1 MSRRASF
8 AWALGGVLIVGLAVW
23 PVQVVKVSLPKQG
36 NRLIATIRVDPED
49 FVSLTYRH
57 SVELTEV
64 EGRFKVGPG
73 SELLAVE
80 TRMESVGSG
89 LPNAFPGRTVVRNGW
104 LVVDEGRRP
113 VGSIR
118 FFVVPINRIR
128 LSIADRPVDLSGLD
142 TGTLIQVAAERT
154 HLMYWLLWSV
164 AGIKFTK

>member
-36 NRLIATIRVDPED
+36 NRLIAAIRVDPED

>member
-89 LPNAFPGRTVVRNGW
+89 LPNALPGQAVVRNGW

>member
-8 AWALGGVLIVGLAVW
+8 AWALGGLLIVGLAAW
-23 PVQVVKVSLPKQG
+23 PVQVVKVRLPKQG
-36 NRLIATIRVDPED
+36 NRLIAAIRVGSED
-49 FVSLTYRH
+49 LVSLTYRH

-64 EGRFKVGPG
+64 EGRFKVGPR

-128 LSIADRPVDLSGLD
+128 LSIADRPVDLSGLE

-154 HLMYWLLWSV
+154 HLIYWLLWSV
-164 AGIKFTK
+164 AGLEFAR